1 MINSYL
7 LLIAIAVIIL
17 IGYFSDALFKI
28 TRIPEI
34 LILMFIGIILVPL
47 GHLIPLKY
55 VDVLRDFVP
64 LFGSIAL
71 VMIMF
76 DGGRKINIG
85 TSVSASGIGLL
96 LGTLDIVL
104 SMLSVAFLMRYVFS
118 WPLIYGAILGT
129 IIGETTAVVIVP
141 VATRVKIPGDLYSMA
156 VTETT
161 FNSVVDILIFYLLL
175 VLVTGSTFV
184 LSSYTKYV
192 ADYLS
197 VAVFMGLVVG
207 IIWLFVLNI
216 FKSTKG
222 YVATIGIAFLLYGVV
237 DLLGGAAVVS
247 IFIFAIIIGS
257 YKTIG
262 RHLNFKIDIHENEMN
277 LVEDELEFLIR
288 TFFFVFIGLIAIISV
303 TYFLY
308 ALLIT
313 LVLVVIRVI
322 EIKVVVRK
330 KEYHGFMMSLM
341 PRGLT
346 VAVLASILLSLGG
359 TYFNEIFYI
368 SFMIIIITNIIS
380 SASISKAASAIEKKD
395 LK

>member
-7 LLIAIAVIIL
+7 ILIAIAVIII
-17 IGYFSDALFKI
+17 IGYFSDALFRI

-34 LILMFIGIILVPL
+34 LILMLIGIILVPL
-47 GHLIPLKY
+47 GHLIPVKY

-85 TSVSASGIGLL
+85 SSASASGIGLL

-104 SMLSVAFLMRYVFS
+104 SMVSVAFLMRYLFS
-118 WPLIYGAILGT
+118 WPLLYGAILGT

-141 VATRVKIPGDLYSMA
+141 VATRVKIPGDLYNMA
-156 VTETT
+156 VTEAT

-175 VLVTGSTFV
+175 VLVTGSAF
-184 LSSYTKYV
+184 LAYSYTKYV
-192 ADYLS
+192 VDYLS
-197 VAVFMGLVVG
+197 VAVFMGFVVG
-207 IIWLFVLNI
+207 FIWLFTLNI
-216 FKSTKG
+216 LKSTKG
-222 YVATIGIAFLLYGVV
+222 YVATIGVAFLLYGVV
-237 DLLGGAAVVS
+237 DFLGGAAVVS

-262 RHLNFKIDIHENEMN
+262 KHLNFKIDIHENEMN
-277 LVEDELEFLIR
+277 LVEDELEFLVR
-288 TFFFVFIGLIAIISV
+288 TFFFVFIGLIAIISAI
-303 TYFLY
+303 YFLY
-308 ALLIT
+308 ALLIS
-313 LVLVVIRVI
+313 LVLVVIRVVEVKI
-322 EIKVVVRK
+322 VVRK
-330 KEYHGFMMSLM
+330 KEYHGFMMSLV

-346 VAVLASILLSLGG
+346 VAVLASILFSIGG
-359 TYFNEIFYI
+359 VYFNEIFYI

-380 SASISKAASAIEKKD
+380 SIFISKAASAIEKKD
-395 LK
+395 LR

>member
-1 MINSYL
+1 
-7 LLIAIAVIIL
+7 
-17 IGYFSDALFKI
+17 
-28 TRIPEI
+28 
-34 LILMFIGIILVPL
+34 
-47 GHLIPLKY
+47 
-55 VDVLRDFVP
+55 
-64 LFGSIAL
+64 
-71 VMIMF
+71 
-76 DGGRKINIG
+76 
-85 TSVSASGIGLL
+85 
-96 LGTLDIVL
+96 
-104 SMLSVAFLMRYVFS
+104 
-118 WPLIYGAILGT
+118 
-129 IIGETTAVVIVP
+129 
-141 VATRVKIPGDLYSMA
+141 
-156 VTETT
+156 
-161 FNSVVDILIFYLLL
+161 
-175 VLVTGSTFV
+175 
-184 LSSYTKYV
+184 
-192 ADYLS
+192 
-197 VAVFMGLVVG
+197 FMGLVVG